1 VALLTPVAALRLA
14 DREFSARLELVPN
27 SSWDDQSACDD
38 WSVGDLVDHVIG
50 GNVFTMGILGG
61 SAADAAMEAAIAGA
75 IAGSSRRRDAYRESA
90 REMLQRLTADGA
102 LDQSCHHVAGTLS
115 GAEVAAIRTEDV
127 ALHAWD
133 LAVSTGADEAL
144 DPALVEYVWG
154 RMSLRADELA
164 ASGRYGTRTGGGSEG
179 DLTVQERLLD
189 ITGRAGRSLR

>member
-1 VALLTPVAALRLA
+1 MARLTPVAALRLA

-27 SSWDDQSACDD
+27 ARWDDQSACDD

-102 LDQSCHHVAGTLS
+102 LDQSYHHVAGTLS
-115 GAEVAAIRTEDV
+115 GAEVAALRTEDV

-144 DPALVEYVWG
+144 DPALVEYVWD
-154 RMSLRADELA
+154 RMSLRAGELA